1 VKFVAKLV
9 VVVALVAAALAA
21 GYWWGKA
28 ESPTNAANAPGAV
41 TPKGKILYY
50 RNPMGQPDTSPVP
63 KKAPDGMDYVP
74 VYADQEVGAQAD
86 KPKGKILYY
95 RNPMGLPDTSPVPKK
110 DPMGMDYVPVY
121 EGEGP
126 TAGGPVV
133 KISPDKVQNLGVRT
147 ETAELRE
154 LTRTIYAVA
163 TIEANERQLHSV
175 SPRFEG
181 WIEKLYVNTTGQ
193 SVRRGQPL
201 LEVYSPDLVTAQQ
214 EYLIAWKGVQAVK
227 GASPEVEASMR
238 TLVDGALQRL
248 RNWDVSDVELK
259 RLQQEGKV
267 RQSITLRAQANGVVT
282 EKRAIAGMRFMPGEM
297 LYQIADLSSVWL
309 LADVFE
315 QDLGLVRQ
323 GQSARIK
330 VDAYPDK
337 AFTGRVTFIYPT
349 VMPETRT
356 AKVRIELPNPAG
368 QLKPAMYA
376 RVEIASSRGG
386 GKVLAVPD
394 SAILDTGTRQLALVQ
409 RGEGAFEPRPVKLG
423 IHADGYIEVL
433 DGIKAGESV
442 VVSAN
447 FLIDAESNLKAALGG
462 FGQSDQGAKPGEKE
476 QVKPGANAA
485 TAGSV
490 THRGEGS
497 VEAVDSARATLK
509 LAHGPI
515 ASLKWPAMTM
525 EFRVKDPALLRTLK
539 PGRKI
544 AFDLAEEAAGEYV
557 IVRVQPIG
565 AGPSAGDHGGH

>member
-1 VKFVAKLV
+1 VKSIVKLIIV
-9 VVVALVAAALAA
+9 VTLVAAALAA
-21 GYWWGKA
+21 GYWWGRAKPA
-28 ESPTNAANAPGAV
+28 PSAVSTQGTAAPE
-41 TPKGKILYY
+41 
-50 RNPMGQPDTSPVP
+50 R
-63 KKAPDGMDYVP
+63 
-74 VYADQEVGAQAD
+74 
-86 KPKGKILYY
+86 KILYY

-121 EGEGP
+121 EGEEP
-126 TAGGPVV
+126 AASGPVV
-133 KISPDKVQNLGVRT
+133 KINPDKVQKLGVRT
-147 ETAELRE
+147 ETVELRE
-154 LTRTIYAVA
+154 LTRTVQAVA
-163 TIEANERQLHSV
+163 TIQANERQLHTV

-181 WIEKLYVNTTGQ
+181 WIHKLYVNTTGQ
-193 SVRRGQPL
+193 LVRRGEPL

-238 TLVDGALQRL
+238 TLVDSALQRL
-248 RNWDVSDVELK
+248 RNWDISDAELQ

-267 RQSITLRAQANGVVT
+267 RQYLTLRAQANGVVM

-323 GQSARIK
+323 GQSVKIR

-337 AFTGRVTFIYPT
+337 IFNGKVTFIYPT

-376 RVEIASSRGG
+376 RMEIASGKDR

-394 SAILDTGTRQLALVQ
+394 SAVLDTGTRQLVLVGQ
-409 RGEGAFEPRPVKLG
+409 GEGAFEPRPVKLG
-423 IHADGYIEVL
+423 MRADDYIEVL
-433 DGIKAGESV
+433 DGIKAGENV

-447 FLIDAESNLKAALGG
+447 FLIDAESNLKAALGV
-462 FGQSDQGAKPGEKE
+462 FGHSAHGAKPGEKE
-476 QVKPGANAA
+476 QVKPGA
-485 TAGSV
+485 SV
-490 THRGEGS
+490 TAPALANHRGEGS
-497 VEAVDSARATLK
+497 IEAVDASRATVT

-525 EFRVKDPALLRTLK
+525 GFRVKDPALLRTLK
-539 PGRKI
+539 PGQKI
-544 AFDLAEEAAGEYV
+544 AFNIIEESAGEYV
-557 IVRVQPIG
+557 IVSIQPAG
-565 AGPSAGDHGGH
+565 ATPAASGTDSGHKGH